1 MRYPYSGE
9 VGVGALASYMWSVY
23 DDRNSSSD
31 ETAQYK
37 GKDNDDVEGYKQR
50 VFQAMRH
57 SAALFAGHD
66 EYIAEFRN
74 GLPNDVKTSV
84 DLIEDFM
91 YDSFVNVPLSRT
103 KSPQIKNLSG
113 GSGTGTSKTFTWVS
127 PTYSSGNY
135 KNLPTGFRI
144 SKYNSGWQQVAQV
157 SNTTSS
163 YYFSTFEY
171 GKKYKVTAYNSSGE
185 SYKEYVL
192 DYTLDAPSGISIT
205 NAGAPFGF
213 PIIDWND
220 NTENYLDDYNVYRHK
235 KRVSDGYLYPAVLLG
250 STSNSTYTDNSLFYG
265 MPPTPYEYAYSVKAV
280 DISNNESSGSGS
292 TQYINV
298 GGLQKVNP
306 SERNIPTVFAINQ
319 NYPNPFNPSTQI
331 NFELPEKAK
340 VSLTVYNVMGQEV
353 ATLVNTQMQAGFHDI
368 SFEASNLSSGVYIA
382 RLVAVGNTG
391 EQFIK
396 EIKMQ
401 LIK

>member
-1 MRYPYSGE
+1 
-9 VGVGALASYMWSVY
+9 
-23 DDRNSSSD
+23 
-31 ETAQYK
+31 
-37 GKDNDDVEGYKQR
+37 
-50 VFQAMRH
+50 
-57 SAALFAGHD
+57 
-66 EYIAEFRN
+66 
-74 GLPNDVKTSV
+74 
-84 DLIEDFM
+84 
-91 YDSFVNVPLSRT
+91 
-103 KSPQIKNLSG
+103 
-113 GSGTGTSKTFTWVS
+113 
-127 PTYSSGNY
+127 
-135 KNLPTGFRI
+135 
-144 SKYNSGWQQVAQV
+144 
-157 SNTTSS
+157 
-163 YYFSTFEY
+163 
-171 GKKYKVTAYNSSGE
+171 
-185 SYKEYVL
+185 
-192 DYTLDAPSGISIT
+192 
-205 NAGAPFGF
+205 
-213 PIIDWND
+213 
-220 NTENYLDDYNVYRHK
+220 
-235 KRVSDGYLYPAVLLG
+235 
-250 STSNSTYTDNSLFYG
+250 